1 MKYKISV
8 ISGDGIGPEITKCS
22 IDVIKAIE
30 NKLDIEFELLEIE
43 AGDSALRNNGMQ
55 WLDNSSIVTDYFNT
69 LQERLEAELEEVHNM
84 YPNIE
89 TRYL

>member
-43 AGDSALRNNGMQ
+43 AGDSALRNNGIA
-55 WLDNSSIVTDYFNT
+55 LSESSINDIRNTNFNT
-69 LQERLEAELEEVHNM
+69 SLWFIRNF
-84 YPNIE
+84 
-89 TRYL
+89 T